1 MIKNK
6 QAEALPSSL
15 TLQEFGKAMSQVDLS
30 TVSPENHRLAIF
42 DHLMRVMADTIEDGT
57 KASEIRQA
65 RVNRVLG
72 GRVRG

>member
-30 TVSPENHRLAIF
+30 TVSPENRRLAIF

-72 GRVRG
+72 GRV